1 LNPAPRVR
9 QRTPARPVRFHINT
23 HELRPKEA
31 TMTPTAAL
39 PAERHLSFTAALV
52 GFVSSTAA
60 LTVLMVLLAHA

>member
-1 LNPAPRVR
+1 
-9 QRTPARPVRFHINT
+9 
-23 HELRPKEA
+23 
-31 TMTPTAAL
+31 MTPTAAL